1 MRTALAALALV
12 VAAGGAQAQ
21 TIVSARQLLKDP
33 KGYQGRAILVRG
45 IRCVDP
51 GRDGFVCEAEPD
63 GQRLQLNA
71 SGLGAGTTN
80 AIAENLI
87 GLCNGVVALAKPTCT
102 FDVAFK
108 PTGSGFADGVTIINT
123 PEIDM
128 SVPRRR

>member
-1 MRTALAALALV
+1 MRTALAVLAFV
-12 VAAGGAQAQ
+12 AAAGGAQAQ
-21 TIVSARQLLKDP
+21 TIVSACQLLKDP
-33 KGYQGRAILVRG
+33 KGYQGQQIVVRG

-51 GRDGFVCEAEPD
+51 GRDGFVCEAELD

-71 SGLGAGTTN
+71 SGLGRGTAH

-87 GLCNGVVALAKPTCT
+87 GLCNGAAALAKPTCT
-102 FDVAFK
+102 FDVAFT
-108 PTGSGFADGVTIINT
+108 PTGSGFEDGVTIINT